1 MRGLLTATGG
11 RDEPSATPKWRQRVP
26 CQAAPPGGRP
36 APLPLSRRPGRAEAG
51 KPQPGGPWVYARNG
65 GLKVTPSAGANTGS
79 LIEMFTVHT
88 AGDVQTAALC
98 GWGEADL
105 AGRGRLCWCPSVII
119 TGEKRSL
126 KRSKMEITLE
136 IIKTAHQNTVT
147 VGS

>member
-1 MRGLLTATGG
+1 
-11 RDEPSATPKWRQRVP
+11 
-26 CQAAPPGGRP
+26 
-36 APLPLSRRPGRAEAG
+36 
-51 KPQPGGPWVYARNG
+51 
-65 GLKVTPSAGANTGS
+65 
-79 LIEMFTVHT
+79 MFTVHT